1 MAAMK
6 ATKTAAAPRIGI
18 RIPPTEAEDAL
29 LGAKQYEHVTINGTT
44 TMIEKGA
51 YVEVSPQVFEVLKVK
66 YPSL

>member
-6 ATKTAAAPRIGI
+6 ATEAAPKVGI

-29 LGAKQYEHVTINGTT
+29 LGAKQYEHVTINGKT
-44 TMIEKGA
+44 TMIEKGVF
-51 YVEVSPQVFEVLKVK
+51 VEVSPEVFEVLKIK